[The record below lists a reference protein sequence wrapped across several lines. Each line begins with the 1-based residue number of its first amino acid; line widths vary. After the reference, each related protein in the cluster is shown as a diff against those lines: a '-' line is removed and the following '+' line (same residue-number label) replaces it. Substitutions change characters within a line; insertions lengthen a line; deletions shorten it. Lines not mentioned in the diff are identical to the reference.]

1 MGSIIVLILQ
11 LISSGVSLWAK
22 DQKTKDE
29 WAAAV
34 KRARDKYNSEG
45 AGQPAEMK
53 KDYDDLQKDLKDG
66 KYKI

>member
-1 MGSIIVLILQ
+1 MGSIIVLLLK

-34 KRARDKYNSEG
+34 KRAQERYNSEG
-45 AGQPAEMK
+45 AGQASTMK
-53 KDYDDLQKDLKDG
+53 KDYDDLQKDLKNG